1 MVPVAVPDV
10 PVELVHVTAVTPTL
24 SDAKPWNVMLLAL
37 VESIVDAGFVIS
49 SEGGVV
55 LPDELG
61 DDGVDGEV
69 GVVGAVGVCCDC
81 SVTVIVCVTI
91 WLAASNAVIVMLL
104 APRPSGTAAIVQFV
118 EPMALPTWPFV
129 VLQAICT
136 GLTPPEVV
144 PEIETEDAVV
154 VDVAAGLC
162 TVSVKFAGGGAG
174 CAGVEPGAAP

>member
-1 MVPVAVPDV
+1 MPDV

-24 SDAKPWNVMLLAL
+24 SDAKPRNVITFAL
-37 VESIVDAGFVIS
+37 VESIVDAGFVICN
-49 SEGGVV
+49 EGGVV
-55 LPDELG
+55 LPA
-61 DDGVDGEV
+61 DDGPD

-81 SVTVIVCVTI
+81 SVTVMVCVTI

-174 CAGVEPGAAP
+174 CEGVEPGAAP